1 MSTIANSA
9 GSLMKPAG
17 LRALVGAGR
26 MTSLIGYAA
35 RCSIDAQDL
44 TAQCDAL
51 TALGALSDR
60 NYDHGLTGTSRS
72 RPGLREALAA
82 CRADD
87 TLQCQLSS

>member
-1 MSTIANSA
+1 VSTIANSA

-17 LRALVGAGR
+17 LRSLVGAGEDDVAHR
-26 MTSLIGYAA
+26 VRRPLLT
-35 RCSIDAQDL
+35 DAQDL

-51 TALGALSDR
+51 TALGAPPDR
-60 NYDHGLTGTSRS
+60 IYDHGLTGTSRS

-82 CRADD
+82 CRAGD